1 MPRLRFTILGCGASP
16 GVPRITGDWGAC
28 DPREPKNRRTRAA
41 ALFELFGDA
50 PMPTRLVVDTGPD
63 LRTQLLSAGVDE
75 LHGVVYTHA
84 HADHVH
90 GIDDLRA
97 YWITGGERRIVTVYS
112 DDATQRRLD
121 DGFGYCFRAPPGS
134 AYPPFLNRVRIVAG
148 TPFRVTGPGGT
159 ITVLPFDQAHGDI
172 RSLGI
177 RIGPVAYSCDFN
189 DLPAESL
196 PAVSGADL
204 WVLDALRRA
213 PHPSHCSLSE
223 AIAWV
228 DRIKPQHAVF
238 THMTNE
244 LDYGA
249 LHRDLPG
256 NIEPAYDGLRFE
268 YHVAEPQE
276 PVASL

>member
-97 YWITGGERRIVTVYS
+97 YWITGGERRTVTVYS

-134 AYPPFLNRVRIVAG
+134 AYPPFLRRVRVEAG
-148 TPFRVTGPGGT
+148 TPFEVSGPGGT
-159 ITVLPFDQAHGDI
+159 ITVNPFDQAHGDI
-172 RSLGI
+172 RSLGL
-177 RIGPVAYSCDFN
+177 RVGPVAYSCDFN
-189 DLPAESL
+189 DLPTASL

-213 PHPSHCSLSE
+213 PHPSHCSVTQ

-228 DRIKPQHAVF
+228 ERMKPKRAVF

-244 LDYGA
+244 LDYGT
-249 LHRDLPG
+249 LHRDLPA
-256 NIEPAYDGLRFE
+256 NIEPAYDGIRFE
-268 YHVAEPQE
+268 FDLV
-276 PVASL
+276 